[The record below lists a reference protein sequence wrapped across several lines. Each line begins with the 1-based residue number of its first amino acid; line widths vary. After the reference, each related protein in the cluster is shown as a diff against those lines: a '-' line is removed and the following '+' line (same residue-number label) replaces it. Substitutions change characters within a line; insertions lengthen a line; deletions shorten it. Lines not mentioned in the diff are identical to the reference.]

1 MRSIRRDGSGSRH
14 NRHSLQSEA
23 TTCIISDWEYDE
35 DRTRESFDP
44 NHYRY
49 LCCCGHAHSLTGM
62 KIVAG
67 MLCVTVVFELWH
79 LIVSI
84 LASDMVEKA
93 DVTGAAIRFLAGVF
107 IAGSVLWA
115 ILAQRA
121 ELLVPYLLL
130 QGAGL
135 AIGLV
140 FFVSFMYI
148 GLFGDKK
155 VGTTVLGSYGIPVN
169 PRDQTAYFNYAAWLM
184 AGSFAIVIVLQ
195 IWMMM
200 IVVACWRFFRDKRN
214 NEKNYKEIVTVQKI
228 QLLTRMR
235 ISLSAEAL
243 GSEVCHPK
251 DWAKT
256 RSFSASLD
264 V

>member
-1 MRSIRRDGSGSRH
+1 MRSIRKWSGSRH
-14 NRHSLQSEA
+14 NRQSLQSEA
-23 TTCIISDWEYDE
+23 TTCIISECEYDE
-35 DRTRESFDP
+35 EQRGDRIFNP
-44 NHYRY
+44 NHEKY

-84 LASDMVEKA
+84 LASELVERA
-93 DVTGAAIRFLAGVF
+93 DVTGAAIRFFAGVF
-107 IAGSVLWA
+107 IAGTVLWA
-115 ILAQRA
+115 IFAQRA
-121 ELLVPYLLL
+121 EFLVPYLLL

-135 AIGLV
+135 AIGLI

-169 PRDQTAYFNYAAWLM
+169 PRDETAYFNYAAWLM

-214 NEKNYKEIVTVQKI
+214 NEKIYKEVVTVKKI

-243 GSEVCHPK
+243 GSESSHTKNWVK
-251 DWAKT
+251 N

>member
-1 MRSIRRDGSGSRH
+1 MRSIRRGSGSRP

-35 DRTRESFDP
+35 DREREGFNP
-44 NHYRY
+44 NHHRY

-84 LASDMVEKA
+84 LASEMVQKA
-93 DVTGAAIRFLAGVF
+93 DVPSAAIRFFAGVF

-140 FFVSFMYI
+140 FFVSFLYI

-155 VGTTVLGSYGIPVN
+155 SW
-169 PRDQTAYFNYAAWLM
+169 NY
-184 AGSFAIVIVLQ
+184 STDIV
-195 IWMMM
+195 
-200 IVVACWRFFRDKRN
+200 RN
-214 NEKNYKEIVTVQKI
+214 SSQST
-228 QLLTRMR
+228 
-235 ISLSAEAL
+235 
-243 GSEVCHPK
+243 G
-251 DWAKT
+251 
-256 RSFSASLD
+256 
-264 V
+264 